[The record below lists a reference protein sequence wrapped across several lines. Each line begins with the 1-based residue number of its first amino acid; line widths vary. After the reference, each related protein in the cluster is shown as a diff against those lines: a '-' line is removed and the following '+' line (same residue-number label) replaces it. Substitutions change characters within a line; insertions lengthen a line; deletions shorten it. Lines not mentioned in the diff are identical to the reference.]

1 MANKDRQKRSVRQA
15 RARDREALE
24 AAQAASTPDS
34 SKASSKKAARAASKP
49 APTREE
55 IAKKESGL
63 FGRAR
68 RYFHD
73 VRVEMHRVVWPSKT
87 ELTNYSAAV
96 IAMLIIFGV
105 VVWAVDTGFVALLVG
120 FTGLRG

>member
-15 RARDREALE
+15 RAREREALE
-24 AAQAASTPDS
+24 AAQSASVSTS
-34 SKASSKKAARAASKP
+34 GKKAPKP
-49 APTREE
+49 AKAAPTKEE
-55 IAKKESGL
+55 IAKKEASFL
-63 FGRAR
+63 GRTR

-73 VRVEMHRVVWPSKT
+73 VRTEMNRVVWPSKT
-87 ELTNYSAAV
+87 ELTNYSTAV

-105 VVWAVDTGFVALLVG
+105 VVWLVDTGFVGILVG

>member
-15 RARDREALE
+15 RAREREALE
-24 AAQAASTPDS
+24 AALSASTL
-34 SKASSKKAARAASKP
+34 ASDKKAKVAKA
-49 APTREE
+49 APTKEE
-55 IAKKESGL
+55 IAKKEASFL
-63 FGRAR
+63 GRTR

-73 VRVEMHRVVWPSKT
+73 VRTEMNRVVWPSKT
-87 ELTNYSAAV
+87 ELTNYSTAV

-105 VVWAVDTGFVALLVG
+105 IVWLVDTGFVGILVG

>member
-15 RARDREALE
+15 RAREREALE
-24 AAQAASTPDS
+24 AAQSASVSTSD
-34 SKASSKKAARAASKP
+34 KKAKAAKA
-49 APTREE
+49 APTKEE
-55 IAKKESGL
+55 IAKRDASFL
-63 FGRAR
+63 GRTR

-73 VRVEMHRVVWPSKT
+73 VRTEMHRVVWPSKT
-87 ELTNYSAAV
+87 ELTNYSTAV

-105 VVWAVDTGFVALLVG
+105 IVWLVDTGFVAVLVG

>member
-15 RARDREALE
+15 RAREREALE
-24 AAQAASTPDS
+24 AAQSASTP
-34 SKASSKKAARAASKP
+34 ASDKKAKVAKA
-49 APTREE
+49 APTKEE
-55 IAKKESGL
+55 IAKKEASFL
-63 FGRAR
+63 GRTR

-73 VRVEMHRVVWPSKT
+73 VRTEMNRVVWPSKT
-87 ELTNYSAAV
+87 ELTNYSTAV

-105 VVWAVDTGFVALLVG
+105 IVWLVDAGFVGILVG

>member
-15 RARDREALE
+15 RAREREALE
-24 AAQAASTPDS
+24 AAQSASAP
-34 SKASSKKAARAASKP
+34 ASDKKAKVAKA
-49 APTREE
+49 APTKEE
-55 IAKKESGL
+55 IAKKEASFL
-63 FGRAR
+63 GRTR

-73 VRVEMHRVVWPSKT
+73 VRTEMNRVVWPSKT
-87 ELTNYSAAV
+87 ELTNYSTAV

-105 VVWAVDTGFVALLVG
+105 IVWLVDTGFVGILVG